1 MKKIVLASTLFL
13 LLFGCGEGEPV
24 AGASAMKEAAPSGGG
39 SFSGR
44 VGEQIYNVEVACTG
58 LDQDWF
64 MFRSDRTDST
74 DSNGD
79 GLIVSGMQNGD
90 KFILTIVDQGVKYS
104 AGKLAKF
111 NKNANGAQGS
121 GTLWQDGAS
130 SSFDAEFT
138 VTCD

>member
-1 MKKIVLASTLFL
+1 
-13 LLFGCGEGEPV
+13 
-24 AGASAMKEAAPSGGG
+24 
-39 SFSGR
+39 
-44 VGEQIYNVEVACTG
+44 
-58 LDQDWF
+58 
-64 MFRSDRTDST
+64 
-74 DSNGD
+74 
-79 GLIVSGMQNGD
+79 
-90 KFILTIVDQGVKYS
+90 VKYS